1 VLTREGHSQMRL
13 FVSIVANT
21 ALAATLAAMPAE
33 AQERTG
39 TRLDSRAARPA
50 VLHLNQSSEIDAIR
64 RLIQN
69 GEHQAAVQLAQATVE
84 NARARSSLDAARIS
98 ETVLYDALNAFCVAL
113 TTSGR
118 TDEALEACSEAIDAE
133 PRRWSAWN
141 SRGTTY
147 FVRENYE
154 AAYSDFARAFELAP
168 DHEDLVDTLEWNL
181 KLARDRIA
189 EFE

>member
-1 VLTREGHSQMRL
+1 MEMHCHMRQLTG
-13 FVSIVANT
+13 ICACA
-21 ALAATLAAMPAE
+21 ALAAILTATTVG

-50 VLHLNQSSEIDAIR
+50 VLHLNQSSEIDEIR
-64 RLIQN
+64 NLIQN
-69 GEHQAAVQLAQATVE
+69 GEHQAAVELAQANVQ
-84 NARARSSLDAARIS
+84 NVRARSSLDAARIS
-98 ETVLYDALNAFCVAL
+98 QTVLYDALNALCVAL
-113 TTSGR
+113 TVSGQ
-118 TDEALEACSEAIDAE
+118 TDAALDACSSAIDAA

-154 AAYSDFARAFELAP
+154 AAFNDFARAFELAP
-168 DHEDLVDTLEWNL
+168 EDEHLVDMLEWNI

-189 EFE
+189 ELR